1 MTQNETAPARL
12 MGLFPRFSWK
22 FSSAEIR
29 PWQIHPRKNLVVW
42 HAMENGLAQL
52 GNEASIYYIYIYC
65 IYLYISVYIAHSW
78 QTLRSPEGNSY
89 NWDLFIRWYPHRPIY
104 HHFSWTVTA
113 PSNPSPKWNFAI
125 FGVCVWLVKF
135 WLVNLSPEIR
145 EILDIPPARSAK
157 VSVLGGS
164 SQSQCKPTRKLCTK
178 DTTFFP

>member
-1 MTQNETAPARL
+1 MPNGLMTQNETAPARL

-42 HAMENGLAQL
+42 HSYGKWPRSIRKW
-52 GNEASIYYIYIYC
+52 SIYI
-65 IYLYISVYIAHSW
+65 LYISVYIAHSW

-89 NWDLFIRWYPHRPIY
+89 NWHLFIRWYPHRPIY

-145 EILDIPPARSAK
+145 ILDIPPARSAK